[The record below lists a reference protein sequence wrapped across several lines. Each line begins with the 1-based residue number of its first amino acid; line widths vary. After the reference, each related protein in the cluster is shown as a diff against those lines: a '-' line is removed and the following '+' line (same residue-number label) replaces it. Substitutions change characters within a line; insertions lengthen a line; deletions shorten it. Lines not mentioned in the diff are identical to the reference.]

1 MGTHTHFR
9 LSTSVSVSSKV
20 ELVPNSVRKEMN
32 KAAKSENIVS
42 LRTTRRKPLS
52 AEVTNVYSTV

>member
-1 MGTHTHFR
+1 
-9 LSTSVSVSSKV
+9 
-20 ELVPNSVRKEMN
+20 VRKEMN